1 MSLML
6 MLLFWIGWFCS
17 NLSQQI
23 PPTLF
28 VAGPLCLA
36 QLPLDVSFMT
46 WVATLILLHM
56 FNRCS
61 GISSRIWPVISTSN
75 IHHILRIAHW
85 MVVVVSNLAADPR
98 PYGFTIMA
106 AMAMASPLPSISHRY
121 PRQILPEVRLR
132 TSTPDELHQLHWR
145 WQQHTLQLPCYLVKF
160 GPPVIMASRI

>member
-106 AMAMASPLPSISHRY
+106 AMAMASPLPSISKANPSWSTSQNLNAWRTSSTPLAMAAAH
-121 PRQILPEVRLR
+121 PPAAMLPGEVRP
-132 TSTPDELHQLHWR
+132 SSYH
-145 WQQHTLQLPCYLVKF
+145 
-160 GPPVIMASRI
+160 G